1 MAISEQTLRDLE
13 ALIFASKGPAT
24 PAYLRKGL
32 ARMTP
37 KAIEEAVSHI
47 NHELRES
54 GRPYEIAQVAGGYQ
68 FRTRPE
74 FGALLQKT
82 QPERKVRLS
91 RPALETVAVIAYKQ
105 PITRAEIE
113 DLRCV
118 DCGGVLKSLLERDL
132 IRIVGRRDTPG
143 RPALYGTSSFFLE
156 TFGLGS
162 LRDLPALREIE
173 ALEELQGTPL
183 ETAMADGADDA
194 RDLDMSE
201 DTDDDE
207 DLEAEVERDEP
218 GEAGEETLH

>member
-13 ALIFASKGPAT
+13 ALIFAAKRPAS

-32 ARMTP
+32 PRLTP
-37 KAIEEAVSHI
+37 KAIEDAVAHL
-47 NHELRES
+47 NRELSES
-54 GRPYEIAQVAGGYQ
+54 GRPYEIAMVAGGYQ

-82 QPERKVRLS
+82 QPERKIRLS
-91 RPALETVAVIAYKQ
+91 RPALETVSVIAYKQ
-105 PITRAEIE
+105 PVTRAEVE

-118 DCGGVLKSLLERDL
+118 DCGGVLKSLLERNL

-162 LRDLPALREIE
+162 LRDLPALSI
-173 ALEELQGTPL
+173 T
-183 ETAMADGADDA
+183 
-194 RDLDMSE
+194 
-201 DTDDDE
+201 
-207 DLEAEVERDEP
+207 
-218 GEAGEETLH
+218 ETLSRALVVIAVGPQRLQLST